1 MKTEYLPHIDI
12 LRAIAVLLVIFNH
25 LNITLFSGGF
35 IGVDIFFVISGY
47 LITKNIQQEVQL
59 KTFSLLAF
67 YQRRVVRLAPAFF
80 TVLACCTIL
89 FWQFSTQLELYE
101 YFKSLI
107 AATTFSINIYFWQS
121 LSDYF
126 SIDAHT
132 TPLLHIWSLSLEEQF
147 YLIWPTLFLLI
158 IKLKPKIKLGL
169 LFIIFSM
176 SFLYSFFSAIN
187 NPIFAYYLLPTRF
200 FEFMVGALLVLL
212 PRWNINKVCINLLG
226 ISSLALIFILSIKL
240 NKESIFP
247 SYNALFVCFF
257 SAIYIYF
264 AKINESKRIWQPIL
278 YLGKISYPMYL
289 WHWPI
294 IVAIN
299 INSITLSAAIQISI
313 IISTFVLAAYT
324 YERIE
329 KPARKIIKYPHI
341 IKVLLLLPLI
351 LFIFIS
357 TIYIQ
362 NFNQKKIFEKQEQ
375 DNIPLSKDQIRCVD
389 RHDHP
394 LKACIFGDPRQEETK
409 ILLLGDSHA
418 NAQRGFIDIL
428 AKDAHLK
435 GYELTYTSSL
445 FLPNLERFEH
455 VRRSQKIEIAPEF
468 RVINDQNVS
477 EIKTQM
483 FKYVILGG
491 YFPHNAERNFYSK
504 SAKYFDSKES
514 HKLFT
519 QGLNDAIQIIINNNS
534 IPVII
539 NDNPK
544 LQNIDINCNLR
555 TKTPKEKCFFSYQQH
570 EQDFKDWL
578 KVLKL
583 LQDKYPQLI
592 ILDFTTIICP
602 DKVCY
607 SYLNNVPLYRDSQ
620 HLTYSGST
628 EIGQQY
634 LKKYGNPLKSHEK

>member
-67 YQRRVVRLAPAFF
+67 YQRRVIRLAPAFF

-89 FWQFSTQLELYE
+89 FWQFSTPLELYE

-158 IKLKPKIKLGL
+158 IKLKPRIKLGL
-169 LFIIFSM
+169 LLVIFSM

-200 FEFMVGALLVLL
+200 FEFMVGALIVLL
-212 PRWNINKVCINLLG
+212 PRWNINKVCITPLG
-226 ISSLALIFILSIKL
+226 ISSLVLIFILSIKL

-264 AKINESKRIWQPIL
+264 AKINESKKIWQPIL

-294 IVAIN
+294 IVALN
-299 INSITLSAAIQISI
+299 MNSIILSTTIKTIIIISI
-313 IISTFVLAAYT
+313 ILLAAYT

-329 KPARKIIKYPHI
+329 KPARKLRNYPHI
-341 IKVLLLLPLI
+341 IKTLLILPLLI
-351 LFIFIS
+351 FIFIT

-362 NFNQKKIFEKQEQ
+362 NFNQQKKVEKQNPYLCL
-375 DNIPLSKDQIRCVD
+375 DSN
-389 RHDHP
+389 HP
-394 LKACIFGDPRQEETK
+394 NQACALGMKKNNFE
-409 ILLLGDSHA
+409 LLLVGDSHA
-418 NAQRGFIDIL
+418 NAQAPIIDIL
-428 AKDAHLK
+428 SKDAEIS
-435 GYELTYTSSL
+435 GYEITQSSTI
-445 FLPNLERFEH
+445 FLPDTDCIRTDKGGNIRDFWVKRFRERNDLI
-455 VRRSQKIEIAPEF
+455 QKKIKENSYRF
-468 RVINDQNVS
+468 VI
-477 EIKTQM
+477 M
-483 FKYVILGG
+483 GG
-491 YFPHNAERNFYSK
+491 YFTMGYCSYSTKTQRN
-504 SAKYFDSKES
+504 SAIAFSDGLDKAI
-514 HKLFT
+514 KLILKNGAT
-519 QGLNDAIQIIINNNS
+519 PILIQ
-534 IPVII
+534 
-539 NDNPK
+539 DNPK

-555 TKTPKEKCFFSYQQH
+555 TRTPKEKCFFSYQQH

-583 LQDKYPQLI
+583 LQGKYPQLI